1 MRSTTAPFSAHFLVL
16 SIQRHFLLHVNKHSA
31 IFSSFFDLQRP
42 YLRKQVRRTIWLIF
56 LRLTTAPFLAH
67 FLDLSRRDNNG
78 WICPLTWISSR
89 TLVTYFLCHLQMN
102 NGSRASVP
110 NDDFGAKP
118 VWYHSPKKEKG
129 RKWPLKMKIYC
140 IFGWKYKLKFDTC
153 LNWMAE
159 FFSQNIY
166 FTHILPFFHE
176 KGRKLSQ
183 IKMFVKLKVGKSQ
196 T

>member
-1 MRSTTAPFSAHFLVL
+1 MLCSFSLEKPNVEH
-16 SIQRHFLLHVNKHSA
+16 SRDTMYKHNYYHYVNK
-31 IFSSFFDLQRP
+31 FSSEPTLQNIK
-42 YLRKQVRRTIWLIF
+42 YTLTFF
-56 LRLTTAPFLAH
+56 LRLTTALFLAH
-67 FLDLSRRDNNG
+67 FLNLSRRDNNG
-78 WICPLTWISSR
+78 WICTLIWISDR

-129 RKWPLKMKIYC
+129 RKWPLKMKIYS

-159 FFSQNIY
+159 FFSSKLY
-166 FTHILPFFHE
+166 FTHIFSGE
-176 KGRKLSQ
+176 RKEIL
-183 IKMFVKLKVGKSQ
+183 IK
-196 T
+196 